1 MQKRTILS
9 VTLITALLVAAFLL
23 LNSAAPVTP
32 VEKKET
38 PAAPTCCKEK
48 TKECVENKVNS
59 SGDMIIDNLSRQF
72 ISIPVFS
79 N

>member
-1 MQKRTILS
+1 MQKRAILS

-23 LNSAAPVTP
+23 FNSSTP

-38 PAAPTCCKEK
+38 PATPAPTCCKQN
-48 TKECVENKVNS
+48 TKECVDSKTNG

>member
-23 LNSAAPVTP
+23 LNSAAPV
-32 VEKKET
+32 EKKET
-38 PAAPTCCKEK
+38 PATPTCCKQK
-48 TKECVENKVNS
+48 MKECVENKTNS
-59 SGDMIIDNLSRQF
+59 SGEMIIDNLSRQF

>member
-1 MQKRTILS
+1 MRKRTILS

-23 LNSAAPVTP
+23 LNSARP
-32 VEKKET
+32 VEKKENPAT
-38 PAAPTCCKEK
+38 PAPTCCKHN
-48 TKECVENKVNS
+48 TKECVDNKTNS
-59 SGDMIIDNLSRQF
+59 HGEMIIDNLSRQF

>member
-23 LNSAAPVTP
+23 LNSATP

-38 PAAPTCCKEK
+38 PATPPTCCKQK
-48 TKECVENKVNS
+48 TKECVENKTNS
-59 SGDMIIDNLSRQF
+59 SGEMIIDNLSRQF
-72 ISIPVFS
+72 ISIPIFS

>member
-23 LNSAAPVTP
+23 FNSAAPA
-32 VEKKET
+32 EKKEK
-38 PAAPTCCKEK
+38 ATCCKQNMK
-48 TKECVENKVNS
+48 DCPVENKANS
-59 SGDMIIDNLSRQF
+59 SGEMIIENLSRQF
-72 ISIPVFS
+72 ISITVFS

>member
-23 LNSAAPVTP
+23 LNSAAPV
-32 VEKKET
+32 EKKET
-38 PAAPTCCKEK
+38 PATPAPTCCKQN
-48 TKECVENKVNS
+48 TKECVDNKMNS
-59 SGDMIIDNLSRQF
+59 SGEMIIDNLSRQF

>member
-9 VTLITALLVAAFLL
+9 VTLITALLVTAFLV
-23 LNSAAPVTP
+23 LNSASP

-38 PAAPTCCKEK
+38 TPATPTCCKQK
-48 TKECVENKVNS
+48 MKECVENKTNNS
-59 SGDMIIDNLSRQF
+59 GEMIIDNLSRQF